1 MNLLHLPVSYHARG
15 HTLPIHLLE
24 KLEGK
29 NARQPGRKEGRGGV
43 IMTAK
48 MRKGG
53 PSEGIE
59 GRRRKKRRLME
70 NSKVEDCPTVM
81 SIPKRAACENGMWAN
96 NQS

>member
-15 HTLPIHLLE
+15 HTLPIRLLE

-29 NARQPGRKEGRGGV
+29 NARRPGKKEGRGGV
-43 IMTAK
+43 IVTAK
-48 MRKGG
+48 MRKRG

-59 GRRRKKRRLME
+59 GRRRKKRRLMV

-81 SIPKRAACENGMWAN
+81 SIPKKAVCENGTWEN